1 MIRIAI
7 CDDDD
12 NSIQSC
18 KEIIT
23 SMNIN
28 DLDMIDSYESGE
40 VFLNE
45 VLVKNVQ
52 YDIVILDID
61 MPGMN
66 GFEVAKKMNE
76 REIDMLIMFYTAH
89 EQYVYKA
96 YEYQPFRYIRKEF
109 AREELPFALK
119 QAIVKIRAQN
129 KRTISINTELEIHI
143 VEIIK
148 IEALE
153 YYKNHVEIFIAKET
167 SYKTRKT
174 LGEVFDEIADDNFI
188 YANKGAVVNLR
199 YIKSV
204 TPTDVILKSGKKI
217 PISRRRY
224 PEVKKRFYKYIGD
237 NL

>member
-7 CDDDD
+7 CDDNN

-66 GFEVAKKMNE
+66 GFEVAKKLNE

-119 QAIVKIRAQN
+119 QAIVLLKN
-129 KRTISINTELEIHI
+129 KKRKNVNIKLKDSNMIINSDNIICFEANGKHCDIFLKDER
-143 VEIIK
+143 IIK
-148 IEALE
+148 TIESFNKLLLQ
-153 YYKNHVEIFIAKET
+153 VENTDFFVVHRGIA
-167 SYKTRKT
+167 
-174 LGEVFDEIADDNFI
+174 
-188 YANKGAVVNLR
+188 VNLKFVDR
-199 YIKSV
+199 YTNQSV
-204 TPTDVILKSGKKI
+204 WMKNGMEVYL
-217 PISRRRY
+217 SRRNIRNFKM
-224 PEVKKRFYKYIGD
+224 EMIRC
-237 NL
+237 LRCEL